1 MSSLKD
7 VIVRYWYG
15 SSGDNEFQ
23 KVYGGGKLRGQDKGR
38 GVDCFYLSIFT
49 LMAMIDKMSTD
60 EFLFF
65 HARVIELGKIDAT
78 MSDTPTTNTRR

>member
-23 KVYGGGKLRGQDKGR
+23 KKVYGGGKLRGQDKGR
-38 GVDCFYLSIFT
+38 GVECSYLSIFT
-49 LMAMIDKMSTD
+49 LKAMIG
-60 EFLFF
+60 EFFCF
-65 HARVIELGKIDAT
+65 HARAIELGKIDAT

>member
-23 KVYGGGKLRGQDKGR
+23 KKVYGGGKLRGQDKGR
-38 GVDCFYLSIFT
+38 GVECSYLSIFT
-49 LMAMIDKMSTD
+49 LMAMIDKFIG

-65 HARVIELGKIDAT
+65 HARAIELGKIDAT